1 MQTRDNFGS
10 NIGVNKVFGKLEMFS
25 KDIQL
30 PITSD
35 ETNERDGSVRNV
47 IDLWEAKFRRRQNWG
62 IPSLLNDLERS
73 LAFKIAIPMVL
84 IMKELEVLGLG
95 SELAITPKPLSSKEP
110 AVVGIIKALDSPIT
124 PRFPYGDENNLDSQR
139 KAEPEDDAEGTRVAV
154 ASTKT
159 ELVVDLKEVWNSHG
173 SPTTNQSHGYGLV
186 VFSSLRVDKDA
197 MTV

>member
-1 MQTRDNFGS
+1 
-10 NIGVNKVFGKLEMFS
+10 
-25 KDIQL
+25 
-30 PITSD
+30 
-35 ETNERDGSVRNV
+35 
-47 IDLWEAKFRRRQNWG
+47 
-62 IPSLLNDLERS
+62 
-73 LAFKIAIPMVL
+73 MVL
-84 IMKELEVLGLG
+84 VMKELKVLGLG

-110 AVVGIIKALDSPIT
+110 AVIGIIKALHSPIT
-124 PRFPYGDENNLDSQR
+124 PRLPYGDENNLDSQR

-159 ELVVDLKEVWNSHG
+159 ELVVDLKEVWDSHG

>member
-10 NIGVNKVFGKLEMFS
+10 NIGVNEVFGKLEMFS
-25 KDIQL
+25 KDVQL

-35 ETNERDGSVRNV
+35 ETDERDGPVRDV

-84 IMKELEVLGLG
+84 VMKEFKVLGLG

-110 AVVGIIKALDSPIT
+110 AVVGIIKALHSPIT
-124 PRFPYGDENNLDSQR
+124 PRLPYGDENNLDSQR
-139 KAEPEDDAEGTRVAV
+139 KAEPENNAEGTRVAV
-154 ASTKT
+154 ASTKA
-159 ELVVDLKEVWNSHG
+159 ELVVDLKEVWDSHG
-173 SPTTNQSHGYGLV
+173 SPTTHQSQGYGLV

-197 MTV
+197 VTV

>member
-1 MQTRDNFGS
+1 
-10 NIGVNKVFGKLEMFS
+10 MFS

-35 ETNERDGSVRNV
+35 ETDERDGPLRNV
-47 IDLWEAKFRRRQNWG
+47 IDGRQMKFRRRQNWG
-62 IPSLLNDLERS
+62 IPSFLDDLERS

-84 IMKELEVLGLG
+84 VMKELKVLGLG

-110 AVVGIIKALDSPIT
+110 AVVGIIEALHSPIT
-124 PRFPYGDENNLDSQR
+124 PRLPYGDENDLDSQR
-139 KAEPEDDAEGTRVAV
+139 KAEPEDNAEGTRVAV

-159 ELVVDLKEVWNSHG
+159 ELVVDLKEVWDSHG
-173 SPTTNQSHGYGLV
+173 SPTTHQPHGHGLV
-186 VFSSLRVDKDA
+186 VFSSLRVDKDP